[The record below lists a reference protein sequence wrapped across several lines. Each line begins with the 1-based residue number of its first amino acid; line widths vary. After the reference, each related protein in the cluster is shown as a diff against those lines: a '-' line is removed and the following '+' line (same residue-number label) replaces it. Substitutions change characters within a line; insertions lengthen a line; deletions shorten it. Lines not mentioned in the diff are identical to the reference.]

1 MTWLLQTAW
10 LQSDCS
16 YCTVQKLAG
25 EWKSNRYCRYMQH
38 PRLPQDVHVQLL
50 HICVFFFFNVISK
63 YMHLEQR
70 LWRFNTNT
78 VFICRLEEFKD
89 NNENEGRVKK
99 RSENIHLRGF
109 VGAVRKLVSS
119 FSSTDAIGSV
129 TALCLL
135 LMAQSSCLSCT
146 ELAFLGYGTDK
157 MSSWQQTR
165 ISMDTLLSIL
175 CSR

>member
-25 EWKSNRYCRYMQH
+25 EWKSDTAGVCSIQDCLKMCMYNYCIF
-38 PRLPQDVHVQLL
+38 VV
-50 HICVFFFFNVISK
+50 FFFNVISK
-63 YMHLEQR
+63 YMHAEQR

-78 VFICRLEEFKD
+78 VFICRLEEFRD

-175 CSR
+175 CSL